1 MPGAGVIYGAVQRA
15 SIYYLFVQEWNP
27 GSGSFLDLFENLGKS
42 FIMSVFLNYSLA
54 SSLALWINEPLFV
67 NLV

>member
-27 GSGSFLDLFENLGKS
+27 GSGSFLDLFENLQVIYYVCIFK
-42 FIMSVFLNYSLA
+42 L
-54 SSLALWINEPLFV
+54 
-67 NLV
+67 